1 MGIHT
6 AKTKMISKMYRQIDE
21 MDLLLAKYFRELSN
35 SGLTYQQ
42 EQILLMF
49 KKKETWTVTE
59 IAGKLE
65 VTKSAISQVLK
76 VLEQQKYITRQKNP
90 SNLRESFISLDGKGT
105 EWSLMI
111 ERIEDSLAQN
121 YFSKIEEEDLMVI
134 TRVFD
139 TLIDELQKNK

>member
-1 MGIHT
+1 
-6 AKTKMISKMYRQIDE
+6 MYRQIDE